1 MRLDTQDIHYPQV
14 MLHVRNS
21 TLSKS
26 SLLSLP
32 AILLLLHTD
41 EPISWNLWETVSMV
55 CNTDPIWKPSKT
67 KDLLHWGAKT
77 VFDCSDTNSCQ
88 FPVTL
93 PESHPSSRV
102 VLHPAFLPSNLK
114 PDPSPTIRRPGK
126 RHKLTTHMEASING
140 ATSTFQIIQILVGC
154 SLANHLFWGTPT
166 ASWKPP
172 HPQSGEISASSAP
185 TSRHGCQVCPSPSQK
200 PPWPPP
206 PSASLRT
213 RWSF

>member
-1 MRLDTQDIHYPQV
+1 MWGTPLFPNHPYFPCQRSSSCCTPMNQYLEISGKLCPWSATLTQSESQV
-14 MLHVRNS
+14 KPKTSCTEVP
-21 TLSKS
+21 KQS
-26 SLLSLP
+26 SIVLTP
-32 AILLLLHTD
+32 KAVNFLLLYL
-41 EPISWNLWETVSMV
+41 NLI
-55 CNTDPIWKPSKT
+55 P
-67 KDLLHWGAKT
+67 A
-77 VFDCSDTNSCQ
+77 
-88 FPVTL
+88 
-93 PESHPSSRV
+93 PELCCTPWS
-102 VLHPAFLPSNLK
+102 FLPSNLK

-154 SLANHLFWGTPT
+154 SLANHLFWGSPT

-185 TSRHGCQVCPSPSQK
+185 TSSHGCQVCPSPSQR

-213 RWSF
+213 R